1 VITGKLPDRPAPAAP
16 AGNGPPKGED
26 PVALV
31 AKLSQLPRPVSAPHV
46 LRAKGVEVGTVVFHV
61 LSSGELLSV
70 KANAHKATIAL
81 LGPDSKGSVA
91 YEEVYDDQ
99 RALGTIHL
107 ATRQPD
113 SPEFPVFQTLA
124 EVRENLTD
132 DEAGIVLSAYSIF
145 RKEIGPVISELTPDE
160 MEAWIEVLERGVS
173 RFPLS
178 RFTGEALMD
187 LLMYAVRTRKRDSST
202 VTTSSGPAAGEPST
216 PSSETDRSE

>member
-1 VITGKLPDRPAPAAP
+1 
-16 AGNGPPKGED
+16 
-26 PVALV
+26 
-31 AKLSQLPRPVSAPHV
+31 
-46 LRAKGVEVGTVVFHV
+46 
-61 LSSGELLSV
+61 
-70 KANAHKATIAL
+70 
-81 LGPDSKGSVA
+81 
-91 YEEVYDDQ
+91 
-99 RALGTIHL
+99 
-107 ATRQPD
+107 RQPD